1 MYYNA
6 IYSGY
11 RLPMTWPFM
20 GAVGSTAMA
29 PQPQPTALAPQ
40 QQLVL
45 APRPAQR
52 RRYIL
57 SKKKNFNRFE
67 HFNGRAF
74 CHQNIL
80 IFSYCT
86 HPVPTQIHS
95 FFFTITKLYK

>member
-1 MYYNA
+1 MP
-6 IYSGY
+6 YSGY

-52 RRYIL
+52 RRYTSIRMKT
-57 SKKKNFNRFE
+57 KKKIVSNFFSYC
-67 HFNGRAF
+67 RAF
-74 CHQNIL
+74 CI
-80 IFSYCT
+80 S
-86 HPVPTQIHS
+86 
-95 FFFTITKLYK
+95 